1 MSTIDQ
7 ALKHHQ
13 AGNLQQAEHIYRQ
26 ILQINPQNADAL
38 HLLGVLAH
46 QVGRNDVAIDYMNQA
61 ITSTPS
67 NPAYRSDIGVAYQA
81 LGKPDQAIAS
91 FQEAIQLKPDY
102 AEAYHN
108 LGVALREQGKLE
120 EAVDTF
126 RRALQLQPTYA
137 QAHNNLGIAFQVQ
150 SLPTSAGIACTE
162 NAQRRRKLNEA
173 IQCFQRAILHR
184 SDYVEAYNNLGTAYK
199 AQNKLEKAMES
210 FQQALRINPNHAE
223 ANFNRSL
230 VMLLRGDFERGW
242 QGYEWRWK
250 SKASLPR
257 EFRQPLWDGSPLAEK
272 TILLHAEQGLGDTLQ
287 FIRYALLVK
296 QRGGTVIV
304 ECDNSLM
311 RLFRSC
317 PGIDLLVAERSSLP
331 PFDLH
336 APLMNLPCILK
347 TRLNTIPASI
357 PYLHAGD
364 ESDSPLN
371 AILKT
376 HNGKRRIGIVWAGNP
391 KHQNDANRSCPLIHF
406 QLLTEVEDVA
416 LFSLQKAEERTKLT
430 LESNGLNQVINL
442 SPFLSD
448 FADTAAAIMKLELVI
463 TVDTAVAHLAGALG
477 RPVWVLLP
485 FAPDWRWFLDREDSP
500 WYPTMRLFRQ
510 PRPEDWESVFERI
523 VLVLKSEK

>member
-81 LGKPDQAIAS
+81 LGKPDQAITS

-272 TILLHAEQGLGDTLQ
+272 TILLHAEQGLGDTIQ
-287 FIRYALLVK
+287 FIRYAPLVK

-317 PGIDLLVAERSSLP
+317 LGIDFLVAERSSLP

-336 APLMNLPCILK
+336 VAI
-347 TRLNTIPASI
+347 AS
-357 PYLHAGD
+357 
-364 ESDSPLN
+364 
-371 AILKT
+371 
-376 HNGKRRIGIVWAGNP
+376 
-391 KHQNDANRSCPLIHF
+391 
-406 QLLTEVEDVA
+406 
-416 LFSLQKAEERTKLT
+416 
-430 LESNGLNQVINL
+430 
-442 SPFLSD
+442 
-448 FADTAAAIMKLELVI
+448 
-463 TVDTAVAHLAGALG
+463 
-477 RPVWVLLP
+477 
-485 FAPDWRWFLDREDSP
+485 
-500 WYPTMRLFRQ
+500 
-510 PRPEDWESVFERI
+510 
-523 VLVLKSEK
+523 